1 MISKRLVCLTL
12 LILGIS
18 TTSFNRNRYNQ
29 EIKLNKDSV
38 KLFNINKVES
48 LNTDIKHIDS
58 LLKELQ
64 NVKSKK

>member
-1 MISKRLVCLTL
+1 MIIKKLVCLIL
-12 LILGIS
+12 LIVGVS

-29 EIKLNKDSV
+29 EIKLNKDNV